1 MKMLFLSAAIVLSG
15 VPAMAAQDGVIRIG
29 AVYPLTGP
37 VAYDGQTLLQ
47 GARVAIDEINAAGG
61 IKGKKIEL
69 AVEDGACIPAQ
80 SVAAAEKLISGQKV
94 VALIGAFC
102 SSSTGAVMD
111 VAKRHSVPMVAGI
124 STAPNLTERGNDYFF
139 RIPAT
144 SAMLAKAFAKPML
157 KLAGGNKFGFLVVND
172 DWGRSIV
179 DSYSAA
185 LTADGASIVAQQIY
199 DTNDSDL
206 FPYITNIKRAAP
218 DAVVLAGNTQNA
230 VALTEQIKQ
239 MGLGGKFFGEGSFAA
254 KTYYKLVGKKGDGMY
269 GLMAYVYSIDSPR
282 NKAFVAKY
290 EADYKDLPTTYSASG
305 YHEVRVVADAL
316 MRSDISNPQS
326 IRDAIAQTDMA
337 GLAGRIRFSKSGQGY
352 GFNVYLTLNKDAQ
365 PVVAD
370 QAVIAD
376 PN

>member
-1 MKMLFLSAAIVLSG
+1 MKTAFVVSVFATIFAAD
-15 VPAMAAQDGVIRIG
+15 AFAADETIKIG
-29 AVYPLTGP
+29 AVYPMTGP

-47 GARVAIDEINAAGG
+47 GARVAVSEVNAAGG

-69 AVEDGACIPAQ
+69 VVEDGACIPAQ

-94 VALIGAFC
+94 LALIGAFC

-111 VAKRHSVPMVAGI
+111 VAKRHGVPMVAGI
-124 STAPNLTERGNDYFF
+124 STAPNLTERGNEYFF

-157 KLAGGNKFGFLVVND
+157 KLSGGSKFGFLVVND
-172 DWGRSIV
+172 DWGRSIIE
-179 DSYSAA
+179 SYSAA
-185 LTADGASIVAQQIY
+185 LNVEGATIVAQQIY

-206 FPYITNIKRAAP
+206 FPYITNIKRNAP

-230 VALTEQIKQ
+230 VALTEQIRQ
-239 MGLGGKFFGEGSFAA
+239 MGLPGKFFGEGSFAA
-254 KTYYKLVGKKGDGMY
+254 KSYYKLVGQKGDGMY

-282 NKAFVAKY
+282 NKAFVTKY
-290 EADYKDLPTTYSASG
+290 QADYNDLPTTYAASG
-305 YHEVRVVADAL
+305 YHEVSIVADAL
-316 MRSDISNPQS
+316 RRANGANSQS
-326 IRDAIAQTDMA
+326 IRDAVAQTDME
-337 GLAGRIRFSKSGQGY
+337 GLAGPIRFTKTGQGY
-352 GFNVYLTLNKDAQ
+352 GFSVYLTLSKDAQ

-370 QAVIAD
+370 QAVISA

>member
-1 MKMLFLSAAIVLSG
+1 MKMLILGAVVAFCGAPAIAAEGSIK
-15 VPAMAAQDGVIRIG
+15 IG

-47 GARVAIDEINAAGG
+47 GARVAVGEINAAGG
-61 IKGKKIEL
+61 IKGRKIEL

-80 SVAAAEKLISGQKV
+80 SVAAAEKLISSQKV

-111 VAKRHSVPMVAGI
+111 VAKRHAIPMVAGI
-124 STAPNLTERGNDYFF
+124 STAPNLTERGNEYFF

-144 SAMLAKAFAKPML
+144 SAMLAKTFAKPML

-172 DWGRSIV
+172 DWGRSII

-185 LTADGASIVAQQIY
+185 LTADGASIVTQQIY

-230 VALTEQIKQ
+230 VALTEQIRQ

-254 KTYYKLVGKKGDGMY
+254 KTYYKLVGQKGDGMY
-269 GLMAYVYSIDSPR
+269 GLMAYVYSIDSAR

-290 EADYKDLPTTYSASG
+290 EADYKDLPTTYAASG
-305 YHEVRVVADAL
+305 YHEVSVVADAL
-316 MRSDISNPQS
+316 MRADIANPQS
-326 IRDAIAQTDMA
+326 IRDAVAQTDME

-352 GFNVYLTLNKDAQ
+352 GFNVYLTLSKDAQ

-370 QAVIAD
+370 QAVIAA